1 MLILNQEQLKF
12 ADRYTIEH
20 EPVASIDLMER
31 ASAACVNE
39 IIPHIKNE
47 VLVICGKGNN
57 GGDGLAITRLLQHK
71 GFSCRAIVIHQ
82 SEEFSEDCKTN
93 YQRLKE
99 IQPTLVFDVRS
110 EEQFSE
116 IKLKNETLL
125 IDALF
130 GTGLN
135 KPLTGLSKKAAEF
148 MNTSGCR
155 IISIDCPSGL
165 FIDKQ
170 NEAGDTIVHSA
181 LTLTFQ
187 YPKLSFLL
195 AQNEKFIPAFKV
207 LDIGLHKAIETLI
220 KPEKVFITHHIIR
233 QLITKRK
240 VFSHKGTY
248 GHALM
253 IAGSEGMKGAALLS
267 TKSCLRS
274 GAGLATL
281 HSTKCILESLTV
293 YLPEAMTSADYG
305 DSHLTELPALEK
317 FSSIGVGPGI
327 GTHPDTV
334 QLLKKL
340 LHYHNGTP
348 LVLDADALNILSEN
362 KTWLSFL
369 PAETILTPHPKEFD
383 RLTEKHHSDDERL
396 KTARQFAIKHNC
408 ILILKGAYTAT
419 CMPDGSVYFN
429 SSGNAGLAKGGSGDV
444 LTGILCGLLAR
455 GYSAP
460 KSSLIGV
467 YVHGYAADI
476 AVKETS
482 MESLLADDVIECIGK
497 AFAELE
503 EEV

>member
-12 ADRYTIEH
+12 ADCYTIEY

-47 VLVICGKGNN
+47 VLVFCGKGNN
-57 GGDGLAITRLLQHK
+57 GGDGLAIARLLHLK
-71 GFSCRAIVIHQ
+71 GFSCNAIVIHQ

-99 IQPTLVFDVRS
+99 ILPASVFDVRS
-110 EEQFSE
+110 ENQFSE
-116 IKLKNETLL
+116 LNLKNDTLL
-125 IDALF
+125 IDAIF

-148 MNTSGCR
+148 INACGCK
-155 IISIDCPSGL
+155 IISIDCPSG
-165 FIDKQ
+165 FYIDKE
-170 NEAGDTIVHSA
+170 NEPGDTIVCSS

-187 YPKLSFLL
+187 YPKLCFLL
-195 AQNEKFIPAFKV
+195 AQNEKFVPAFKV
-207 LDIGLHKAIETLI
+207 LDIGLHKTIESLI
-220 KPEKVFITHHIIR
+220 KPEQFFITHDIIR

-281 HSTKCILESLTV
+281 HSIKSVLESLSV
-293 YLPEAMTSADYG
+293 YLPEALTSADHG
-305 DSHLTELPALEK
+305 ENHLTELPVLEK
-317 FSSIGVGPGI
+317 YSSIAIGPGI

-334 QLLKKL
+334 QVLKKL
-340 LHYHNGTP
+340 LHYNNGVP
-348 LVLDADALNILSEN
+348 LVLDADALNIISEN

-383 RLTEKHHSDDERL
+383 RLTEKHHSDFDRL
-396 KTARQFAIKHNC
+396 KTAKKFAIKHNC
-408 ILILKGAYTAT
+408 ILILKGAYSVC

-455 GYSAP
+455 GYTAP
-460 KSSLIGV
+460 KSALIGV
-467 YVHGYAADI
+467 YLHGHAADL

-482 MESLLADDVIECIGK
+482 MESLLANDVIEYIGK
-497 AFAELE
+497 AFAKLE
-503 EEV
+503 I